1 MKIFL
6 ITFLMVISINAFA
19 YCAGG
24 FNDPNHEACIQ
35 QEEANRIQKE
45 MLELQRKQLEQ
56 QTIDRMMR
64 DGNPRNNNGW

>member
-1 MKIFL
+1 
-6 ITFLMVISINAFA
+6 MVISINAFA
-19 YCAGG
+19 YCSGG
-24 FNDPNHEACIQ
+24 SNNPNYQACIQ
-35 QEEANRIQKE
+35 QEESNRIQKE